1 MVKTFYLASFKIARS
16 PMKFKLPSI
25 ATLWSNTIKVF
36 IRFPLEAIIALL
48 CAVVWY
54 IVVDRKNDS
63 EVTAQMVKFIFVGNL
78 ALTQLLSID
87 LYSEV
92 NSIEKMKKWILRLL
106 ALLLCTG
113 LFFWLKPSFYDADIY
128 RIALLAFAFHLL
140 VSFAPFI
147 GRGSLEGFWDYN
159 KSLFLRFLASALYA
173 GVLYAGLAAAL
184 GAIDALFNVNIN
196 WVVYMRLF
204 ALVVAGFS
212 TLFFLAGVPSVE
224 ELKSDEVDYPKGL
237 KLFTQYVLI
246 PLMTIYLAILLV
258 YEVKI
263 IIAWEFPKGMVSL
276 LILGYAVFGILSLL
290 LIYPIKN
297 KEGFGWVKLFSRF
310 FYLMMIPLVILL
322 LLAIWK
328 RVSDYGI
335 TESRYILIC
344 LAAWLSLITIY
355 FLFSKKQ
362 NIKVIPASL
371 CVLALLAVYGPQSAF
386 SVSRY
391 SQLSR
396 LKDLTEHKGED
407 DERAQ
412 VVRYLVQKH
421 GLSSLQAFT
430 KVDLEALESSIAAK
444 MNKRHVYAIK
454 YDLVDTAFA
463 LLKINTE
470 RSVINYYATFVPERG
485 ATATNGYQFIIPVD
499 SYENVESSVNG
510 VPFTIVNDVTK
521 TLMTISIGDEKD
533 AVVINLNAEIVKLK
547 KLYNQGDLIKSKD
560 GYETYVF
567 PKGFQ
572 IAPTSFQKY
581 EILFKPTTISGS
593 VDISNNNSSDFRGFL
608 LVRIK

>member
-1 MVKTFYLASFKIARS
+1 
-16 PMKFKLPSI
+16 MKFKLPSL
-25 ATLWSNTIKVF
+25 ATLWSNTLKVF
-36 IRFPLEAIIALL
+36 VRFPLEAIIALV
-48 CAVVWY
+48 CAIVWY
-54 IVVDRKNDS
+54 VALDKMNDAD
-63 EVTAQMVKFIFVGNL
+63 VTAELIKFIFVGNL
-78 ALTQLLSID
+78 ALTLLLSID

-92 NSIEKMKKWILRLL
+92 NAIEGMKKWIFRVL
-106 ALLLCTG
+106 ALALCTG

-140 VSFAPFI
+140 VAFAPFI
-147 GRGSLEGFWDYN
+147 GRGSLDGFWEYN

-173 GVLYAGLAAAL
+173 GVLYVGLAAAL
-184 GAIDALFNVNIN
+184 AAIDALFNVKID

-224 ELKSDEVDYPKGL
+224 ELKSDEVNYPKGL

-297 KEGFGWVKLFSRF
+297 KEGFGWIKLFSKF

-328 RVSDYGI
+328 RVSNYGI

-344 LAAWLSLITIY
+344 LAAWLSLITLY
-355 FLFSKKQ
+355 FLISKKQ

-396 LKDLTEHKGED
+396 LRYLMEHKAAD
-407 DERAQ
+407 DDRAQ
-412 VVRYLVQKH
+412 VVSYLVQKH

-430 KVDLEALESSIAAK
+430 KVNLEAMESRIAAK
-444 MNKRHVYAIK
+444 MNKRHVYAIR
-454 YDLVDTAFA
+454 YDLVDTAYA
-463 LLKINTE
+463 LLKIKTE
-470 RSVINYYATFVPERG
+470 SSVVNDYATFVPERG
-485 ATATNGYQFIIPVD
+485 ATALDGYQFIIPVD
-499 SYENVESSVNG
+499 TYDNKLESSING
-510 VPFTIVNDVTK
+510 TPLIIVKDATK
-521 TLMTISIGDEKD
+521 NLLTISIGDQKD
-533 AVVINLNAEIVKLK
+533 AAIISLDSEIIKLK
-547 KLYNQGDLIKSKD
+547 QLYKEGDLTKIND
-560 GYETYVF
+560 VYETYLF
-567 PKGFQ
+567 PKNFQ
-572 IAPTSFQKY
+572 IAPVSYQKY
-581 EILFKPTTISGS
+581 ELLFRPTTISGS
-593 VDISNNNSSDFRGFL
+593 VDIGKNSPSDFKGFL
-608 LVRIK
+608 LIRIK

>member
-1 MVKTFYLASFKIARS
+1 
-16 PMKFKLPSI
+16 MKFKLPSI

-36 IRFPLEAIIALL
+36 VRFPLEVIIAI
-48 CAVVWY
+48 ASAIVWY
-54 IVVDRKNDS
+54 LVVDKKNDS
-63 EVTAQMVKFIFVGNL
+63 EGTAEMIKFIFISNL
-78 ALTQLLSID
+78 ALTLILSVD

-92 NSIEKMKKWILRLL
+92 NKFDLIKKWILRLL
-106 ALLLCTG
+106 ALALCTG

-128 RIALLAFAFHLL
+128 RIALLAVAFHLL
-140 VSFAPFI
+140 VAFAPFI
-147 GRGSLEGFWDYN
+147 RRGSLEGFWEYN

-173 GVLYAGLAAAL
+173 GVLYIGLAAAL
-184 GAIDALFNVNIN
+184 ATINALFNVRIDFQI
-196 WVVYMRLF
+196 YMQLF

-212 TLFFLAGVPSVE
+212 PIFFLAGVPSME
-224 ELKSDEVDYPKGL
+224 ELDSNEVQYPKGL

-290 LIYPIKN
+290 LIYPIRN
-297 KEGFGWVKLFSRF
+297 KEGSGWIKLFSKF

-344 LAAWLSLITIY
+344 LAAWLLLIISY
-355 FLFSKKQ
+355 FLISKKQ

-371 CVLALLAVYGPQSAF
+371 CLLALIAVYGPQSAF

-391 SQLSR
+391 SQQSR
-396 LKDLTEHKGED
+396 LKHLMETKGTD
-407 DERAQ
+407 DDRAE

-430 KVDLEALESSIAAK
+430 KVDLEAMESSIAKK
-444 MNKRHVYAIK
+444 MNKRHTYSIK
-454 YDLVDTAFA
+454 YDLVDTAYA
-463 LLKINTE
+463 LLKIKTE
-470 RSVINYYATFVPERG
+470 QSVVHEYATFVPEEG
-485 ATATNGYQFIIPVD
+485 ATAIKGYQFIIPLDDYNNKV
-499 SYENVESSVNG
+499 VSSIEG
-510 VPFTIVNDVTK
+510 VPFIITK
-521 TLMTISIGDEKD
+521 DTPKNLLTISIGDDK
-533 AVVINLNAEIVKLK
+533 NLVNFDLNPEMMKLK
-547 KLYNQGDLIKSKD
+547 KLYNQGELTKSKD
-560 GYETYVF
+560 GYETYF
-567 PKGFQ
+567 LPKGFQ
-572 IAPTSFQKY
+572 IAPISYKKY
-581 EILFKPTTISGS
+581 ELLFKPTSLSGP
-593 VDISNNNSSDFRGFL
+593 VDLRTNSSNECRGYL
-608 LVRIK
+608 LIRIK

>member
-1 MVKTFYLASFKIARS
+1 
-16 PMKFKLPSI
+16 MKFKLPSL
-25 ATLWSNTIKVF
+25 ATLWSNTLKVF
-36 IRFPLEAIIALL
+36 VRFPLEAIIALV
-48 CAVVWY
+48 CTIVWY
-54 IVVDRKNDS
+54 VALDKMNDAD
-63 EVTAQMVKFIFVGNL
+63 VTAELIKFIFVGNL
-78 ALTQLLSID
+78 ALTLLLSID

-92 NSIEKMKKWILRLL
+92 NAIEGMKKWIFRVL
-106 ALLLCTG
+106 ALALCTG

-140 VSFAPFI
+140 VAFAPFI
-147 GRGSLEGFWDYN
+147 GRGSLDGFWEYN

-173 GVLYAGLAAAL
+173 GVLYVGLAAAL
-184 GAIDALFNVNIN
+184 AAIDALFNVKID

-224 ELKSDEVDYPKGL
+224 ELKSDEVNYPKGL

-297 KEGFGWVKLFSRF
+297 KEGFGWIKLFSKF

-328 RVSDYGI
+328 RVSNYGI

-344 LAAWLSLITIY
+344 LAAWLSLITLY
-355 FLFSKKQ
+355 FLISKKQ

-396 LKDLTEHKGED
+396 LRYLMEHKAAD
-407 DERAQ
+407 DDRAQ
-412 VVRYLVQKH
+412 VVSYLVKKH

-430 KVDLEALESSIAAK
+430 KVDLEAMESRIAAK
-444 MNKRHVYAIK
+444 MNKRHVYAIR
-454 YDLVDTAFA
+454 YDLVDTAYA
-463 LLKINTE
+463 LLKIKTE
-470 RSVINYYATFVPERG
+470 SSVVNDYATFVPERG
-485 ATATNGYQFIIPVD
+485 ATALDGYQFIIPVD
-499 SYENVESSVNG
+499 TYDNKLESSING
-510 VPFTIVNDVTK
+510 TPLIIVKDATK
-521 TLMTISIGDEKD
+521 NLLTISIGDQKD
-533 AVVINLNAEIVKLK
+533 AAIISLDSEIIKLK
-547 KLYNQGDLIKSKD
+547 QLYKEGDLTKIND
-560 GYETYVF
+560 VYETYLF
-567 PKGFQ
+567 PRNFQ
-572 IAPTSFQKY
+572 IAPVSYQKY
-581 EILFKPTTISGS
+581 ELLFRPTTISGS
-593 VDISNNNSSDFRGFL
+593 VNIGKNSPSDFKGFL
-608 LVRIK
+608 LIRIK